1 MQDSI
6 KATKCR
12 LERRKKGGMVNVGDI
27 CATRVRLRMRRYHIA
42 IAELTFSFSI
52 FSYRSTGEAPD
63 YSLRQLRA
71 LFLSIDLFSAWL
83 ASSCVLKVPAI

>member
-12 LERRKKGGMVNVGDI
+12 LERRKKGGMVNVDVQQG
-27 CATRVRLRMRRYHIA
+27 VRLRMRRYHIA